1 MAAARRQPRRA
12 DARRTFVTGRADF
25 ITRLAEGCASAG
37 PKGARLA
44 ILCVDLDRFKHINA
58 AFGHE
63 FGDAVLRAVA
73 IRLRTT
79 VDEAVVSAHLAGDE
93 FALVLPVA
101 DADGALQAAQQV
113 RRLLA
118 APLKLGEG
126 PTVSIS
132 GSVGVSMFPD
142 HGHDAAAL
150 LNRADIAVYRAKEGS
165 EDNCQL
171 YSGTMEDAP
180 RERQKLLVALHEA
193 IDEGQFTLAFQPKF
207 TLVDRRYAG
216 AEVLVRWISPSL
228 GEMPPSLFVPVAE
241 DAGLIQGIGD
251 WVLAETARFLARS
264 SAAGCPVGPL
274 AVNVS
279 AAQLR
284 HEDFASGFA
293 HLLAN
298 AGNARADQLE
308 IEITESALMAN
319 IETAAHRLGHV
330 RDTGVSITLD
340 DFGTGYSAFSHL
352 KHLPIG
358 ALKIAPDFVDDVID
372 DPASARLVA
381 AMIAM
386 GKALGLRV
394 VAEGV
399 ETEAQAA
406 FLAAHGCDVG
416 QGFLYARPMA
426 EAEFVAWFAT
436 CAR

>member
-1 MAAARRQPRRA
+1 MAAVHHQLRSNGRRN
-12 DARRTFVTGRADF
+12 FVTGRSDF
-25 ITRLAEGCASAG
+25 IARLAEACVDAEQSGTA
-37 PKGARLA
+37 LA

-79 VDEAVVSAHLAGDE
+79 VDDAVVLAHLAGDE
-93 FALVLPVA
+93 FALVLHVA
-101 DADGALQAAQQV
+101 GVDEALQAAQRV
-113 RRLLA
+113 RDLLA
-118 APLKLGEG
+118 APLSLGEG

-132 GSVGVSMFPD
+132 GSVGVSISPD
-142 HGHDAAAL
+142 HGRDAAAL

-171 YSGTMEDAP
+171 YSETMEDAP
-180 RERQKLLVALHEA
+180 RERQRLLVALHEA
-193 IDEGQFTLAFQPKF
+193 IEKGQFTLAFQPKF

-228 GEMPPSLFVPVAE
+228 GDMPPSLFVPVAE

-264 SAAGCPVGPL
+264 NKAGSAAGPL

-284 HEDFASGFA
+284 REDFASGFA
-293 HLLAN
+293 RLMAQSGSGD
-298 AGNARADQLE
+298 AVQLE
-308 IEITESALMAN
+308 IEITESALMEN
-319 IETAAHRLGHV
+319 IETAAHRLDDV
-330 RDTGVSITLD
+330 RRLGLSITLD

-358 ALKIAPDFVDDVID
+358 ALKIAPDFVADVID
-372 DPASARLVA
+372 DAASARLVA

-386 GKALGLRV
+386 GKALGLQV

-406 FLAAHGCDVG
+406 FLAAHGCDIG

-426 EAEFVAWFAT
+426 EAEFVAWLGT

>member
-1 MAAARRQPRRA
+1 MAAVRRPSRRA

-25 ITRLAEGCASAG
+25 I
-37 PKGARLA
+37 ARLDESCVDA
-44 ILCVDLDRFKHINA
+44 GRLHGKLAVLCVDLDRFKHINA

-79 VDEAVVSAHLAGDE
+79 VDGTVVLAHLAGDE

-101 DADGALQAAQQV
+101 DAGEALAAAQRV
-113 RRLLA
+113 RNLLG
-118 APLKLGEG
+118 APLNLGEG

-132 GSVGVSMFPD
+132 GSVGVSIFPD
-142 HGHDAAAL
+142 HGIAAAVL
-150 LNRADIAVYRAKEGS
+150 LNRADIAVYRAKEGP

-171 YSGTMEDAP
+171 YSEAMEDAP
-180 RERQKLLVALHEA
+180 RERQQMLVALHEA
-193 IDEGQFTLAFQPKF
+193 IEKGQFTLAFQPKF
-207 TLVDRRYAG
+207 TLTDRRYAG

-228 GEMPPSLFVPVAE
+228 GDMPPSRFVPVAE

-264 SAAGCPVGPL
+264 NEAGSAVGPL
-274 AVNVS
+274 AVNIS

-284 HEDFASGFA
+284 REDFAAGFTA
-293 HLLAN
+293 LLALTDCGSAN
-298 AGNARADQLE
+298 QLE
-308 IEITESALMAN
+308 LEITESALMEN
-319 IETAAHRLGHV
+319 IETAAHRLGAA
-330 RDTGVSITLD
+330 RRLGLSITLD

-358 ALKIAPDFVDDVID
+358 ALKIAPDFIQDVID
-372 DPASARLVA
+372 DAASRRLVA

-406 FLAAHGCDVG
+406 FLAAQGCDVG

-426 EAEFVAWFAT
+426 EAEFVAWLAT

>member
-1 MAAARRQPRRA
+1 MTALRRRA
-12 DARRTFVTGRADF
+12 GRTEARRTFVTGRADF
-25 ITRLAEGCASAG
+25 IERLGERCEEAEADA
-37 PKGARLA
+37 ARLA

-79 VDEAVVSAHLAGDE
+79 VDDALLSAHLAGDE

-101 DADGALQAAQQV
+101 DADDAMHAAQRV
-113 RRLLA
+113 RHLLA
-118 APLKLGEG
+118 APLNLGEG

-132 GSVGVSMFPD
+132 GSVGVAIFPD
-142 HGHDAAAL
+142 HGRDAAAL
-150 LNRADIAVYRAKEGS
+150 LNRADIAVYRAKEGP

-171 YSGTMEDAP
+171 YSETMEDAP
-180 RERQKLLVALHEA
+180 RERQQLLVALHEA

-207 TLVDRRYAG
+207 TLLDRRYAG

-241 DAGLIQGIGD
+241 DAGLIQGIGE

-264 SAAGCPVGPL
+264 TASGLIAGPL

-284 HEDFASGFA
+284 REDFASGFER
-293 HLLAN
+293 LLAS
-298 AGNARADQLE
+298 AGHARADQLE
-308 IEITESALMAN
+308 IEITESALMEN
-319 IETAAHRLGHV
+319 IETAAHRLGDI
-330 RDTGVSITLD
+330 RGLGLSITLD

-386 GKALGLRV
+386 AKALGLRV

-406 FLAAHGCDVG
+406 FLAAHGCDIG

-426 EAEFVAWFAT
+426 EPEFVAWLAT